1 MNLTDEAE
9 IQGGAVALTTV
20 NQAVAALARAWPLIV
35 EECRGAVLGSELHY
49 QAVIYHCLRVTGVPR
64 SQVGMNVKQWITDP
78 VTPLFRQLDAR
89 KHELYRGGFE
99 PIPDIVSFKPEIGS
113 DWRRRR
119 REVTLK
125 HMLLA
130 V

>member
-1 MNLTDEAE
+1 MA
-9 IQGGAVALTTV
+9 
-20 NQAVAALARAWPLIV
+20 LIV
-35 EECRGAVLGSELHY
+35 DECRAVLGSKLHY
-49 QAVIYHCLRVTGVPR
+49 QAVIYHCLRATGVPR
-64 SQVGMNVKQWITDP
+64 TQVGMNVKQWITDP

-99 PIPDIVSFKPEIGS
+99 RIPDIVLCNPDIGG

-130 V
+130 IEVKVSEREGASGRIGDGPRRAQAGRAS